1 MYREG
6 EGEEGESGL
15 LSLSCYSL
23 YEQELLQSSWFNQ
36 RLGFGIAG
44 FQGLTNLAINGKK
57 TLINVLILYSHST
70 ALFYQQSFERERERF
85 TKLNLLDTQ
94 E

>member
-6 EGEEGESGL
+6 EGEEGEKGF

-36 RLGFGIAG
+36 RLGLGIAG

-70 ALFYQQSFERERERF
+70 ALSY
-85 TKLNLLDTQ
+85 
-94 E
+94 